1 MIRRPAFKDEPA
13 IAIAAVDEAD
23 LVVDLVID
31 PGMAE
36 RRVDLAGAVA
46 MDPMVLGP
54 KNFRR
59 RLHGISLATA
69 SRRFNKSGVLSSGQT
84 LRDIGP

>member
-1 MIRRPAFKDEPA
+1 MVRGATFKDEAA

-31 PGMAE
+31 PRMAE
-36 RRVDLAGAVA
+36 RRVYLAGAVA
-46 MDPMVLGP
+46 MDPMMLGS

-59 RLHGISLATA
+59 RLHGIPPSNRLPP
-69 SRRFNKSGVLSSGQT
+69 LQ
-84 LRDIGP
+84 

>member
-36 RRVDLAGAVA
+36 RRVDLAGAV
-46 MDPMVLGP
+46 
-54 KNFRR
+54 
-59 RLHGISLATA
+59 
-69 SRRFNKSGVLSSGQT
+69 LSSGQT